1 VQFVVIAHDYKDNK
15 ALDRRLAVREQHL
28 KFAGEMF
35 NEGKWLFASA
45 LLSEDEKMNGTVIFC
60 DYPSEEELRREWL
73 DKEAYVIGKVWED
86 ITIRK
91 AKVAPHS
98 FQVTNKLL

>member
-1 VQFVVIAHDYKDNK
+1 MQFVVIAHDYKDNK

-28 KFAGEMF
+28 KIAGEMF

-45 LLSEDEKMNGTVIFC
+45 LLNEDEKMNGTVIFC
-60 DYPSEEELRREWL
+60 DYPSEEELRKQWL
-73 DKEAYVIGKVWED
+73 DKEAYVIGNVWED

-98 FQVTNKLL
+98 FQVKNK